1 MKKGIHPEYYEDA
14 LVVCSCGAT
23 FRTGSTRKEIH
34 VEICSNCHPV
44 YTGQR
49 KIVDTAG
56 RVESFER
63 KFGKDYQRFF
73 ARETASKES

>member
-1 MKKGIHPEYYEDA
+1 MKKEIHPEFYEDA
-14 LVVCSCGAT
+14 LVVCSCGAS
-23 FRTGSTRKEIH
+23 FRTGSTRREIH
-34 VEICSNCHPV
+34 IEICGSCHPV

-56 RVESFER
+56 RVEQFER

-73 ARETASKES
+73 APETAKEES

>member
-1 MKKGIHPEYYEDA
+1 MKKQIHPAYYEDA
-14 LVVCSCGAT
+14 LVICACGAT
-23 FRTGSTRKEIH
+23 FRTGSTRKEIR
-34 VEICSNCHPV
+34 VELCSNCHPV

-56 RVESFER
+56 RVERFER

-73 ARETASKES
+73 SPQAGSEES

>member
-1 MKKGIHPEYYEDA
+1 MKKGVHPTYYEDA
-14 LVVCSCGAT
+14 LVVCSCGAS
-23 FRTGSTRKEIH
+23 FRTGATKKEIH

-56 RVESFER
+56 RVERFER
-63 KFGKDYQRFF
+63 KFGKDYLRFF
-73 ARETASKES
+73 SPEASSD